1 MSSGG
6 PPEHGRRR
14 RDEPTSSEQTF
25 ANLLNGFTLDS
36 SRRKARDEPRPPVE
50 QERARQREREAA
62 AAWEQADAEAEVEA
76 AAAVR
81 AYAWTGGRTTSDLQ
95 LEVETLVQA
104 RSEGHRPGAL
114 VRADHHQVVELCRHP
129 RSVAEV
135 AALLA
140 LPLGV
145 ARVLLGDMASQ
156 DLIVVHENA
165 PHVDGTPD
173 LSTMER
179 VLAGLRRL

>member
-14 RDEPTSSEQTF
+14 RDEPAPSEQTF

-36 SRRKARDEPRPPVE
+36 ARRKPRDEPRAPVE
-50 QERARQREREAA
+50 QERAHQQEREAA
-62 AAWEQADAEAEVEA
+62 EAWEQADADAEIEA

-95 LEVETLVQA
+95 LEIETLVQA
-104 RSEGHRPGAL
+104 REEGYRPGAL
-114 VRADHHQVVELCRHP
+114 VQADHHQVVELCRHP

-135 AALLA
+135 ASLLS

-145 ARVLLGDMASQ
+145 ARVLLGDMAAQ
-156 DLIVVHENA
+156 GLIVVHENA
-165 PHVDGTPD
+165 PQEDGTPD
-173 LSTMER
+173 MSTMER